1 MSENSR
7 IHCPALKDRIM
18 SAEAAAELI
27 PAGANVG
34 MSGFTGAGYP
44 KAVPGALAE
53 RIRRLNAQ
61 PNAKPFRI
69 NVWTGASTAPELDG
83 VLAEVD
89 GIEMRLPFQSDPI
102 CRSRR
107 TRSSWKSTPSR
118 TPSWK
123 GCTTSITAPLCH
135 RIASRSC

>member
-1 MSENSR
+1 MSALSR
-7 IHCPALKDRIM
+7 ILCPVLKQRLM

-44 KAVPGALAE
+44 KAVPGALAD
-53 RIRRLNAQ
+53 RIRKLNAAGGT
-61 PNAKPFRI
+61 PYKI

-89 GIEMRLPFQSDPI
+89 GI
-102 CRSRR
+102 
-107 TRSSWKSTPSR
+107 
-118 TPSWK
+118 
-123 GCTTSITAPLCH
+123 
-135 RIASRSC
+135 